1 MKFWAN
7 FAREGTPGKSTNSI
21 KWNTYNDPDKSN
33 FIILDNRA
41 NLKMS
46 SDTASFESLVSDL
59 HKETDVTDLE
69 KCVVLLQMLTFVGD
83 DLYDEYINS
92 YPGSCIRSE
101 SKKFLKDNASFIEY

>member
-1 MKFWAN
+1 
-7 FAREGTPGKSTNSI
+7 
-21 KWNTYNDPDKSN
+21 
-33 FIILDNRA
+33 
-41 NLKMS
+41 MS